1 LNFQK
6 NNAMNILKRLMKI
19 GQAEAHHSVDKIED
33 PIIMGEQALRDLR
46 ADLDKS
52 LEALAQ
58 VKAMAIRARNES
70 DEYKAKAA
78 DYLAKAMLLLK
89 KAQAG
94 EMPGAEADR
103 LAKEALIKKEDAEG
117 QVTRALGQKAQFDE
131 NVVQMEG
138 NIATLKQ
145 TISKW
150 ENELRTLR
158 ARVKVADATKDLN
171 RQLSQMDSAGTVG
184 TLERMK
190 EKVLQKEALAEAYG
204 DLANRAKSIDAEI
217 DKAIDVQ
224 GAKAEN
230 ELAALK
236 QQLGIG

>member
-1 LNFQK
+1 
-6 NNAMNILKRLMKI
+6 
-19 GQAEAHHSVDKIED
+19 
-33 PIIMGEQALRDLR
+33 
-46 ADLDKS
+46 
-52 LEALAQ
+52 
-58 VKAMAIRARNES
+58 MAIRARNEGE
-70 DEYKAKAA
+70 EYKAKAN

-89 KAQAG
+89 KAQGGDMAA
-94 EMPGAEADR
+94 AEADR

-117 QVTRALGQKAQFDE
+117 QVTRALNQKAQFDQ
-131 NVVQMEG
+131 NVLQMEG
-138 NIATLKQ
+138 NVANLKQ

-204 DLANRAKSIDAEI
+204 EMANTAKSIDAEI
-217 DKAIDVQ
+217 DKAIDVR
-224 GAKAEN
+224 GAKAES
-230 ELAALK
+230 ELAELK
-236 QQLGIG
+236 QKLGIV

>member
-1 LNFQK
+1 
-6 NNAMNILKRLMKI
+6 MKI
-19 GQAEAHHSVDKIED
+19 GQAEAHNAIGKIED
-33 PIIMGEQALRDLR
+33 PIVMAEQAIRDLY

-52 LEALAQ
+52 LEAMAQ
-58 VKAMAIRARNES
+58 VKAMAIRARNEGE
-70 DEYKAKAA
+70 EYKAKAN

-89 KAQAG
+89 KGQAD
-94 EMPGAEADR
+94 EMAAAEADR

-117 QVTRALGQKAQFDE
+117 QVTRALNQKAQFDQ
-131 NVVQMEG
+131 NVLQMEG
-138 NIATLKQ
+138 NVATLKQ

-204 DLANRAKSIDAEI
+204 EMANTAKSIDAEI
-217 DKAIDVQ
+217 DRAIDVR

-230 ELAALK
+230 ELAELK
-236 QQLGIG
+236 QKLGIG

>member
-1 LNFQK
+1 
-6 NNAMNILKRLMKI
+6 
-19 GQAEAHHSVDKIED
+19 
-33 PIIMGEQALRDLR
+33 MGEQALRDLR
-46 ADLDKS
+46 ADLDRS

-70 DEYKAKAA
+70 EEYKAKAG

-89 KAQAG
+89 KAQGG
-94 EMPGAEADR
+94 ELPSAEADR
-103 LAKEALIKKEDAEG
+103 LAKEALIKKEEAEG

-171 RQLSQMDSAGTVG
+171 RQLSQMDSAGTVS

-217 DKAIDVQ
+217 DKAIDVR
-224 GAKAEN
+224 GAKAES
-230 ELAALK
+230 ELAELK

>member
-1 LNFQK
+1 
-6 NNAMNILKRLMKI
+6 MKI
-19 GQAEAHHSVDKIED
+19 GQAEAHNVIGKIED
-33 PIIMGEQALRDLR
+33 PIVMAEQAIRDLY

-52 LEALAQ
+52 LEAMAQ
-58 VKAMAIRARNES
+58 VKAMAIRARNEGE
-70 DEYKAKAA
+70 EYKAKAN

-89 KAQAG
+89 KAQSGDMAA
-94 EMPGAEADR
+94 AEADR

-117 QVTRALGQKAQFDE
+117 QVTRAINQKAQFDQ
-131 NVVQMEG
+131 NVLQMEG
-138 NIATLKQ
+138 NVATLKQ

-204 DLANRAKSIDAEI
+204 EMANTAKSIDAEI
-217 DKAIDVQ
+217 DKAIDVR
-224 GAKAEN
+224 GAKAES
-230 ELAALK
+230 ELAELK
-236 QQLGIG
+236 QKLGIG

>member
-1 LNFQK
+1 
-6 NNAMNILKRLMKI
+6 MNILKRLMKI
-19 GQAEAHHSVDKIED
+19 GQAEAHNAVDKIED
-33 PIIMGEQALRDLR
+33 PIVMGEQALRDLR

-70 DEYKAKAA
+70 EEYKAKAG

-89 KAQAG
+89 KAQGG
-94 EMPGAEADR
+94 ELPSAEADR
-103 LAKEALIKKEDAEG
+103 LAKEALIKKEEAEG

-171 RQLSQMDSAGTVG
+171 RQLSQMDSAGTVS

-217 DKAIDVQ
+217 DKAIDVR
-224 GAKAEN
+224 GAKAES
-230 ELAALK
+230 ELAELK

>member
-1 LNFQK
+1 
-6 NNAMNILKRLMKI
+6 MNILKRLMKI
-19 GQAEAHHSVDKIED
+19 GQAEAHNAVDKIED
-33 PIIMGEQALRDLR
+33 PIVMGEQALRDLR
-46 ADLDKS
+46 ADLDRS

-70 DEYKAKAA
+70 EEYKAKAG

-89 KAQAG
+89 KAQGG
-94 EMPGAEADR
+94 ELPSAEADR
-103 LAKEALIKKEDAEG
+103 LAKEALIKKEEAEG

-171 RQLSQMDSAGTVG
+171 RQLSQMDSAGTVS

-217 DKAIDVQ
+217 DKAIDVR
-224 GAKAEN
+224 GAKAES
-230 ELAALK
+230 ELAELK

>member
-1 LNFQK
+1 
-6 NNAMNILKRLMKI
+6 MKI
-19 GQAEAHHSVDKIED
+19 GQAEAHNAIGKIED
-33 PIIMGEQALRDLR
+33 PIVMAEQAIRDLY

-52 LEALAQ
+52 LEAMAQ
-58 VKAMAIRARNES
+58 VKAMAIRARNEGE
-70 DEYKAKAA
+70 EYKAKAN

-89 KAQAG
+89 KAQSGDMA
-94 EMPGAEADR
+94 AVEADR

-117 QVTRALGQKAQFDE
+117 QVTRALNQKAQFDQ
-131 NVVQMEG
+131 NVLQMEG
-138 NIATLKQ
+138 NVATLKQ

-204 DLANRAKSIDAEI
+204 EMANTAKSIDAEI
-217 DKAIDVQ
+217 DKAIDVR
-224 GAKAEN
+224 GAKAES
-230 ELAALK
+230 ELAELK
-236 QQLGIG
+236 QKLGIG